1 MNPSERVPLELL
13 IRGLRGSGGERLT
26 SPVMVRKP
34 LAELTYLKLRAMS
47 EFVRRSARVL
57 VLDSSDRLLLV
68 QSGGAWL
75 VPGGGVEE
83 GEELADAAVRE
94 LREET
99 GLAVTPSELYP
110 VAYTTGHADLGWAS
124 GLFRDDFFVHRVT
137 SHNVDPAGLNEFE
150 QQYYGGHHW
159 WTQAELTATRETIYP
174 AGLAALVADLVAG
187 RLPATPIALPWHH

>member
-1 MNPSERVPLELL
+1 M
-13 IRGLRGSGGERLT
+13 
-26 SPVMVRKP
+26 
-34 LAELTYLKLRAMS
+34 TYLKLRAMG

-99 GLAVTPSELYP
+99 GLAVTL
-110 VAYTTGHADLGWAS
+110 
-124 GLFRDDFFVHRVT
+124 
-137 SHNVDPAGLNEFE
+137 
-150 QQYYGGHHW
+150 
-159 WTQAELTATRETIYP
+159 
-174 AGLAALVADLVAG
+174 
-187 RLPATPIALPWHH
+187 